1 MLELLGFIT
10 NAVIWSFIIG
20 AVIATIADHWD
31 QPPAGKTFRPPGYRV
46 PPTNYRR
53 EDSHD

>member
-53 EDSHD
+53 EDSHG